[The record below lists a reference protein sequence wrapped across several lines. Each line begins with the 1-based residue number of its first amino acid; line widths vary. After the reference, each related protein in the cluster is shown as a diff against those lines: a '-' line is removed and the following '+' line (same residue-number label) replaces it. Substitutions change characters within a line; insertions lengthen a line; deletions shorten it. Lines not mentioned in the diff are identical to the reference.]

1 MGIND
6 KMDFEI
12 KSTDLV
18 EQYKVEAANMMI
30 DAFNQGYLL
39 GMQYAKQVLKEG
51 VNDEN

>member
-1 MGIND
+1 MKEDI
-6 KMDFEI
+6 DFEAI
-12 KSTDLV
+12 TAEMV

-39 GMQYAKQVLKEG
+39 GQEHYKSQFEKG

>member
-6 KMDFEI
+6 KIDFE
-12 KSTDLV
+12 KQTTDLV

-39 GMQYAKQVLKEG
+39 GQQYAKKQFNKE
-51 VNDEN
+51 